1 MKRSEKEKEKFS
13 VIKCPICNSSKFE
26 LVIRNVVSFEFIC
39 ECGYTF
45 DESHSNVS
53 LI

>member
-1 MKRSEKEKEKFS
+1 MLRSEKEKEKYS
-13 VIKCPICNSSKFE
+13 VILCPICNSSKFKQ
-26 LVIRNVVSFEFIC
+26 VFRNVLSFEFTC
-39 ECGYTF
+39 VCGYTF